1 MSHTINEHTS
11 LLNNGITNGNHLQ
24 KDEFTWRDW
33 PAHTLYITWHTLK
46 SNPVNVLLVFVPLG
60 IVGGAMN
67 WDPTAIFI
75 LNFLAIIPLAS
86 LLSFATEEL
95 AAKLGQTLGGLLN
108 ATFGNA
114 VELIVSIVALQKNE
128 IRIVQSSMIGSML
141 SNMLLVLGCCFL
153 SNGLNPN
160 NGSNHEAEFNMT
172 AAQTMAGL
180 LAVASSALIIPAA
193 LFAIMSDAGV
203 IKVPGGMSEDTNITV
218 LSHGTAIILILL
230 YILYLFFQLKTHA
243 KMFQEEE
250 GTGGDAE
257 EGGESGEEEEHLLS
271 PISAA
276 VVLVVITVLVSVCA
290 EYLVGSIESVVETT
304 GISKTFVGLILIPI
318 VGNAAEHV
326 TAIVVSYKNKMD
338 LAIGVAVGSSLQI
351 ALGVTPAL
359 VLLGWAMG
367 RDMTLHF
374 ETFETIV
381 FFLSVWVVNY
391 LIQDGKGNYLEGAML
406 IGVYIII
413 AIAFYVYPDEAGRQA
428 IIHLGGK
435 IASSS

>member
-11 LLNNGITNGNHLQ
+11 LLNNGITNGNHLR

-60 IVGGAMN
+60 IAGGALK
-67 WDPTAIFI
+67 WDPVAVFI

-160 NGSNHEAEFNMT
+160 NGANHEAEFNMT

-193 LFAIMSDAGV
+193 LYAIMSDAGV
-203 IKVPGGMSEDTNITV
+203 IKVPGGKSEDLNISV

-250 GTGGDAE
+250 GTGDE
-257 EGGESGEEEEHLLS
+257 EGQQEEPEEHLLS

-276 VVLVVITVLVSVCA
+276 VVLVVITVGVSVCA
-290 EYLVGSIESVVETT
+290 EFLVGSIESVVETT

-413 AIAFYVYPDEAGRQA
+413 AIAFYVYPDAAGKQA
-428 IIHLGGK
+428 IIHLGGNPA
-435 IASSS
+435 IVG